1 MRYMRRAKV
10 VLAALTVVVSTFAAF
25 SGPAM
30 ADDLNCR
37 DAWGN
42 LIRCDGQYYAPVSN
56 SWDNNWDNGWG
67 WNSGW
72 GWNNGWNNWGAAQNC
87 PYWGDTEGIVNQ
99 SDCFG

>member
-1 MRYMRRAKV
+1 VRRIKL
-10 VLAALTVVVSTFAAF
+10 VLAALAVMVAAFAAV

-56 SWDNNWDNGWG
+56 SWSNDW
-67 WNSGW
+67 
-72 GWNNGWNNWGAAQNC
+72 NGWNNDWNNVWGWDSWQAAQNC
-87 PYWGDTEGIVNQ
+87 PFWGDTSGIVNQ
-99 SDCFG
+99 WDCFD

>member
-1 MRYMRRAKV
+1 MRRIQLV
-10 VLAALTVVVSTFAAF
+10 FAALAVAVASFAAM

-42 LIRCDGQYYAPVSN
+42 WIRCDGTYYAPVN
-56 SWDNNWDNGWG
+56 TWDDSWNNDWSWWNPWW

-72 GWNNGWNNWGAAQNC
+72 EDVQSC
-87 PYWGDTEGIVNQ
+87 PFWGDTSGIVNQ
-99 SDCFG
+99 WDCFG